1 MTVSE
6 RFHQAATRILEGDES
21 IAAANELE
29 GVVIDEYLD
38 DERTEDLLEGLSLYS
53 PGSGREY
60 LDAPELRQLL
70 VRTLEELA

>member
-29 GVVIDEYLD
+29 GLA
-38 DERTEDLLEGLSLYS
+38 LYS

-60 LDAPELRQLL
+60 VDAPELRQLL